1 MRTAEL
7 PVGTHVAYNRGSK
20 SYPSFVEA
28 YVLVHRPKGT
38 RHNYWGPNHN
48 TETVG
53 IFYKPRWAKDNGQ
66 WDTEWVRPA
75 QLEMLWSEYAET
87 QARIQ
92 KRQDEREAENNKRI
106 KNNRKLMAGLPAE
119 VKALFS
125 EYQLEYAVDRGATIT
140 LTVDLLVK
148 LVDAAQKAHPKVKAA
163 TVEEEVAAALA
174 LLG

>member
-1 MRTAEL
+1 MKTSEL
-7 PVGTHVAYNRGSK
+7 AVGTHVAYNRGSR

-28 YVLVHRPKGT
+28 YVITHRPKGN
-38 RHNYWGPNHN
+38 RSSYWGPNGN

-53 IFYKPRWAKDNGQ
+53 IAYKNRYSKVPQ

-92 KRQDEREAENNKRI
+92 KRQDEREAANKKRIRNNK
-106 KNNRKLMAGLPAE
+106 KLMAGLPAE

-125 EYQLEYAVDRGATIT
+125 DYQLEAAQDRGATVT